1 VATSIVDDRRL
12 RRLNDRDPGD
22 GDHVLY
28 WMQAAVR
35 TQTNHALEYAVQRG
49 NDLGLPVLVVFGL
62 WDGYPAATARTF
74 HFLAQGLRDVAA
86 KLPRRSIGFEVRRGE
101 PLEVAIAAARHAAV
115 VVTDRGHMV
124 AARRWRTELGSR
136 VDVEAV
142 EVETNLVVPVDVVTD
157 KRQYAARTIRPRI
170 HRHLAD
176 FTVELLTTP
185 VDVGWQDAAVGATDG
200 AGAADRIDVSDP
212 DAVVAQ
218 LSCDAEVGPVG
229 RIEGG
234 ELAAQR
240 ALRSFLADR
249 LVGYADGRNQ
259 PAAMQV
265 SYLSPYLHFGQLS
278 PIDAVL
284 GARAAGAPAQD
295 LDTFVEELVVRRELS
310 HNYCWFED
318 RHDDFAA
325 LPEWARTTLDEHRD
339 DPRDVVYTRRE
350 LEEATTHDQ
359 AWNAAQV
366 ELRETGYMHN
376 YMRMYWAKQILAW
389 TNTPEYGFRI
399 TREINDRYLLDG
411 RDPNSAVGVAWCYGL
426 HDRAWQERA
435 VFGKVRTMTRGGLE
449 RKFDVDAYVELVE
462 EMSGV
467 EITGE

>member
-1 VATSIVDDRRL
+1 MATALVDDRRL
-12 RRLNDRDPGD
+12 RLLNDHAPDPD
-22 GDHVLY
+22 GHHVLY
-28 WMQAAVR
+28 WMQAAAR
-35 TQTNHALEYAVQRG
+35 TATNHALEYAVQRA
-49 NDLGLPVLVVFGL
+49 NDLGLPLLVVFGL
-62 WDGYPAATARTF
+62 WDQYPSATARTLQ
-74 HFLAQGLRDVAA
+74 FLVEGLRDVATM
-86 KLPRRSIGFEVRRGE
+86 LDRRRIGFVVRGGH
-101 PLEVAIAAARHAAV
+101 PLEVAVAASGRVAV

-124 AARRWRTELGSR
+124 TARRWRRDLGRR

-170 HRHLAD
+170 HEHLFD
-176 FTVELLTTP
+176 FTVELSTTS
-185 VDVGWQDAAVGATDG
+185 VDVAWPRDTDDG
-200 AGAADRIDVSDP
+200 SGIDVADP
-212 DAVVAQ
+212 DAVVAG
-218 LSCDAEVGPVG
+218 LDCDTSVAPTD
-229 RIEGG
+229 RFTGG
-234 ELAAQR
+234 QR
-240 ALRSFLADR
+240 AARRALDDFVANR

-259 PAAMQV
+259 PADMQV

-284 GARAAGAPAQD
+284 AARAVGAPGDD
-295 LDTFVEELVVRRELS
+295 LDTFLEELVVRRELS

-318 RHDDFAA
+318 RHDDYAA
-325 LPEWARTTLDEHRD
+325 LPQWARTTLAEHRD
-339 DPRDVVYTRRE
+339 DPREVVYTRHE
-350 LEEATTHDQ
+350 LESAATHDR

-376 YMRMYWAKQILAW
+376 HMRMYWGKQILRW

-399 TREINDRYLLDG
+399 TRELNDRHLLDG

-449 RKFDVDAYVELVE
+449 RKFDVDAYVTLVE
-462 EMSGV
+462 ELSGV
-467 EITGE
+467 EVHGK